1 MTTISGSTTGAST
14 SAGRTSAGLG
24 APTSP
29 SSPSGLDGESFM
41 RLLVAQIRN
50 QDPLQPMDTT
60 QMMSQLTQL
69 TSVERLVA
77 IDDRLGELSIATA
90 SVANAQATD
99 LVGRTVEADTS
110 QLMLTDAGTTSGTFE
125 LRGASASTRVEIRDG
140 SGTLVRTVD
149 MGPKP
154 SGQVSFT
161 WDGDDEMGNRQVAG
175 RYRISVVATDTEGR
189 SVTSSTRLRGE
200 VDAISYENGYPELRI
215 DEARVL
221 LGDVRSVEETPTLT
235 PDAGMTISRTPT
247 AR

>member
-1 MTTISGSTTGAST
+1 MTTISGSGST
-14 SAGRTSAGLG
+14 SRTNAGLG
-24 APTSP
+24 APTSQ
-29 SSPSGLDGESFM
+29 SSQSGLDGESFL
-41 RLLVAQIRN
+41 RLLVAQIRH

-77 IDDRLGELSIATA
+77 IDDRLGELSVATA

-110 QLMLTDAGTTSGTFE
+110 QVLLSDTGSATGTFE
-125 LRGASASTRVEIRDG
+125 LEGASASTRVEIRDG
-140 SGTLVRTVD
+140 HGTLVRTVD
-149 MGPKP
+149 VGAKAA
-154 SGQVSFT
+154 GQVTFT
-161 WDGDDEMGNRQVAG
+161 WDGDDEVGNRMAAG
-175 RYRISVVATDTEGR
+175 RYRISVVATDAEGR
-189 SVTSSTRLRGE
+189 PVDASTRLRGA

-221 LGDVRSVEETPTLT
+221 LGDVRSVEETPTPT
-235 PDAGMTISRTPT
+235 AAAGMTITRTPT

>member
-1 MTTISGSTTGAST
+1 MTTISGSGT
-14 SAGRTSAGLG
+14 AGRTSAGLG
-24 APTSP
+24 APTSQ
-29 SSPSGLDGESFM
+29 SSQSGLDGESFM
-41 RLLVAQIRN
+41 RLLVAQIRH

-77 IDDRLGELSIATA
+77 IDDRLGELSVATA

-110 QLMLTDAGTTSGTFE
+110 QLMLTDAGAASGTFE
-125 LRGASASTRVEIRDG
+125 LRGPSASTRVEIRDG
-140 SGTLVRTVD
+140 SGRLVRTVD
-149 MGPKP
+149 VGPKP

-161 WDGDDEMGNRQVAG
+161 WDGDDDVGNRQLAG
-175 RYRISVVATDTEGR
+175 RYRISVVATDAEGR

-215 DEARVL
+215 GRERVL
-221 LGDVRSVEETPTLT
+221 LGDVRSVEETPTT
-235 PDAGMTISRTPT
+235 TAAAGMTITRTPT
-247 AR
+247 AP